1 MANILVVEDSP
12 TDAMVLRRTLEQSG
26 HNVAVASDG
35 LQAIDHATA
44 FLPDVILMDIV
55 MPHLNGFQATR
66 ELRRHPPTADIP
78 VIMVSTKSQPTDRLW
93 GLRQG
98 AVDYLCKPIDP
109 AVLTASVDQAIADIP
124 GTPA

>member
-1 MANILVVEDSP
+1 
-12 TDAMVLRRTLEQSG
+12 MVLRRTLEQSG